1 MAEPTIELGSVV
13 RLKSGGPLMTVD
25 SMAGDHVRCVW
36 HDEAKQLQ
44 MQPILRSSL
53 VVEQPPR
60 R

>member
-1 MAEPTIELGSVV
+1 
-13 RLKSGGPLMTVD
+13 MTVD